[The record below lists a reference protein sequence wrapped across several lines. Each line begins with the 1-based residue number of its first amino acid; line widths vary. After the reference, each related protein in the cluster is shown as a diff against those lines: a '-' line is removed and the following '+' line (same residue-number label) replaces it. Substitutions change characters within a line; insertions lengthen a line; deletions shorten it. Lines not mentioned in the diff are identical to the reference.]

1 MQNEEELNKQLVLL
15 MWYKQLK
22 ESSNDTFF
30 PLFFDESRY
39 LVLLGGGG
47 SGKSIF
53 AGRKVLER
61 VTSERGHRFLVCRKV
76 GKTLRDSCFNQLIT
90 QLRDHY
96 SDVRFKANQT
106 DMRITFP
113 ATNGEI
119 LFSGLDDVEKLKSIF
134 NITGIWIEEASEL
147 TEDDFN
153 QLDIRL
159 RGETKHYK
167 QIILSFNPIS
177 ITHWLKARFFDRT
190 PADATTHRSTYKD
203 NRFLDAEQI
212 NVLEGFKNT
221 DEYYYTVYCLGNW
234 GITGKTVFDGKKLM
248 DRYNELKEPVKT
260 GYFDYK
266 YDGLKISDIKFIESD
281 DGYIRIYKEPVN
293 KPYVI
298 GGDTAGEGSDSFA
311 LQVLD
316 NGTSDQVAVMQKAD
330 ITEDEFARQTYC
342 LGQYYGDALIALEVN
357 FSTFPTMELE
367 RLRYTR
373 LYVRESI
380 DDYTHKTKRSFGF
393 RTDAK
398 TRPVIIAGLVKAF
411 NESPDIINDK
421 ETIEEM
427 MTFIR
432 NPDTYRPEAE
442 EGAHD
447 DLVMSLAIAHYIRQS
462 GQQRFEYKTE
472 PERVKWRKDQWED
485 YRRASPEER
494 LYLEEKWGKPER

>member
-1 MQNEEELNKQLVLL
+1 MQNEKEVDKQLALL

-53 AGRKVLER
+53 AGRKILER
-61 VTSERGHRFLVCRKV
+61 VTSESGHRFLICRKV

-96 SDVRFKANQT
+96 PDVRFKANHT
-106 DMRITFP
+106 DMRIIFP

-190 PADATTHRSTYKD
+190 TADATTHRSTYKD

-212 NVLEGFKNT
+212 KVLESFKNT

-260 GYFDYK
+260 GYFEYK
-266 YDGLKISDIKFIESD
+266 YDGLKISDIKFVEND

-293 KPYVI
+293 RPYVI

-316 NGTSDQVAVMQKAD
+316 NTTSEQVAVMQKAD

-342 LGQYYGDALIALEVN
+342 LGKYYGDALIALEVN

-432 NPDTYRPEAE
+432 NPDTYKPEAE

-462 GQQRFEYKTE
+462 GQQRFEYKEIKTS
-472 PERVKWRKDQWED
+472 KWTKDMKED
-485 YRRASPEER
+485 YKNADAKGKK
-494 LYLEEKWGKPER
+494 YLIEKWGRPE